1 MNGVKLDGMT
11 EEKIESELGILN
23 RGHKLKIMAEL
34 ESLRQLKKYSKL
46 VDSGVLDKEIKEA
59 KSELNQINEK
69 IIKLK

>member
-1 MNGVKLDGMT
+1 MNGVKLYGMT

-23 RGHKLKIMAEL
+23 LGHKLKIMAEL

-59 KSELNQINEK
+59 KAELNQINEK